1 MINDLQRFWSTRKS
15 IPVQESKDI
24 PNKILSYR
32 ISSVPL
38 KKPAGFII
46 KAQKKPLSPIPTM
59 KIPRLTY
66 LFTPMNRTFN
76 YSKPTRK
83 VEIFSTPTAK
93 IPMINSPQGQKID
106 FSKHFPLIDII
117 HSRAKS
123 IENTIARETL
133 KTRKKYYLATAEN
146 HNQLSSL

>member
-15 IPVQESKDI
+15 IPVQESKDK
-24 PNKILSYR
+24 PNSILSYR

-38 KKPAGFII
+38 KKPTDFII
-46 KAQKKPLSPIPTM
+46 KAQKKPLSPILTM

-76 YSKPTRK
+76 YSKPARK
-83 VEIFSTPTAK
+83 AEIFSTPTAK
-93 IPMINSPQGQKID
+93 NPTSNSPQGQNKD
-106 FSKHFPLIDII
+106 FSKHFPLIDNI

-123 IENTIARETL
+123 
-133 KTRKKYYLATAEN
+133 RK
-146 HNQLSSL
+146 HNSKRSFKNKEKVLSFHS

>member
-1 MINDLQRFWSTRKS
+1 MTLQRFWSTRKS
-15 IPVQESKDI
+15 IPVQEIKDK
-24 PNKILSYR
+24 PSSILSYR

-38 KKPAGFII
+38 KKPTDFII

-83 VEIFSTPTAK
+83 AELFSAPTAK
-93 IPMINSPQGQKID
+93 NPISNSPQSQKSD
-106 FSKHFPLIDII
+106 FSKHFPLINNI

-146 HNQLSSL
+146 FNQLSSL